1 MHKNSATSLRG
12 PPPAPAMFDNLSVG
26 LEKAWD
32 AVRKDGKL
40 TADNIKTPMREI
52 RRALLEAD
60 VSLKEER
67 GGQRRKTQNR
77 ADHRTPPPSA
87 PACHAPRSFLSTSP
101 SPSRHRSPSPSSA
114 SLWPGWKIKRWA

>member
-77 ADHRTPPPSA
+77 ADHRTPPPRA